1 MSQGQISYGSNY
13 ITVAIPFT
21 TFIDGPKIY
30 WIAMSYG
37 TTPATINT
45 VMALYTFF
53 GSFMEAAYLHV
64 LLLI

>member
-1 MSQGQISYGSNY
+1 
-13 ITVAIPFT
+13 
-21 TFIDGPKIY
+21 
-30 WIAMSYG
+30 MSYG